1 MIRVAI
7 DGPAGVG
14 KSSTSKALAR
24 YFGFAYLDTG
34 AMYRA
39 CAWWCMRQ
47 GIDLD
52 AERIDEQLVTETVG
66 EFFTEGHFDISVDPA
81 DPKVLADGEDIS
93 DAIRASEVSSHVSKV
108 SNIIPV
114 RHVLIAA
121 QRAYIARE
129 AAEDSFSGGA
139 GVVAEGRDIT
149 TVVAP
154 DAEVRVLLTAREEVR
169 QARRTGQAS
178 KGVGGEDVAARDRA
192 DSKVTSFLEAA
203 DGVMTVD
210 NSDMDFD
217 ETMAVLVRM
226 VEDAIEEQEY
236 ERYAANLTGYEL
248 DEGDEALIDGSAF
261 DDRSDTYTPKA
272 VGVLAIV
279 GRPNVGKST
288 LVNRVLGRRA
298 AVVEDTPG
306 VTRDRVSYDA
316 EWAGTDFK
324 LVDTGGWEADVEGI
338 DSAIASQA
346 QIAVQLA
353 DAVVLVVDG
362 QVGMTATDERIVR
375 MLRASGKPVT
385 LAVNKV
391 DDRESEYMAAEF
403 WKLGLG
409 EPYPISAMHG
419 RGVGDLL
426 DAALDNL
433 RKAEKTSGF
442 LTPSHLRRV
451 ALVGRPNV
459 GKSSLVNCI
468 LGQQRVI
475 VSSEAGTT
483 RDAVDTPFENENGK
497 YIFID
502 TAGLRRRRSV
512 EEDIEKYSVIR
523 ANMAIERADVCLI
536 LIDGTEGVTEQD
548 TKVAGLAHESGKACV
563 IVVNKWDAVE
573 KDERTMDEMR
583 KDVARKFSFMSY
595 APIAFISAKTGQRVN
610 RLFELINYVHEQ
622 NCMRISTGRLNEV
635 LADALLKVQPPTDKG
650 KRLKILY
657 MTQVSVKPPTFVIF
671 CNRAEIFHFSYQR
684 YLENQIRS
692 VFGLEGTCIRF
703 IIREKGERN

>member
-39 CAWWCMRQ
+39 CAWWCMKQ

-52 AERIDEQLVTETVG
+52 AEQVDEQLVTETVG

-139 GVVAEGRDIT
+139 GIVAEGRDIT

-169 QARRTGQAS
+169 QARRTGQAV

-203 DGVMTVD
+203 DGVITVD

-217 ETMAVLVRM
+217 ETLAVLVRM

-261 DDRSDTYTPKA
+261 DDRSETYTPKA

-306 VTRDRVSYDA
+306 VR
-316 EWAGTDFK
+316 
-324 LVDTGGWEADVEGI
+324 
-338 DSAIASQA
+338 
-346 QIAVQLA
+346 
-353 DAVVLVVDG
+353 
-362 QVGMTATDERIVR
+362 RIR
-375 MLRASGKPVT
+375 RA
-385 LAVNKV
+385 
-391 DDRESEYMAAEF
+391 
-403 WKLGLG
+403 
-409 EPYPISAMHG
+409 
-419 RGVGDLL
+419 
-426 DAALDNL
+426 
-433 RKAEKTSGF
+433 
-442 LTPSHLRRV
+442 
-451 ALVGRPNV
+451 
-459 GKSSLVNCI
+459 
-468 LGQQRVI
+468 
-475 VSSEAGTT
+475 
-483 RDAVDTPFENENGK
+483 
-497 YIFID
+497 
-502 TAGLRRRRSV
+502 
-512 EEDIEKYSVIR
+512 
-523 ANMAIERADVCLI
+523 
-536 LIDGTEGVTEQD
+536 
-548 TKVAGLAHESGKACV
+548 
-563 IVVNKWDAVE
+563 
-573 KDERTMDEMR
+573 
-583 KDVARKFSFMSY
+583 
-595 APIAFISAKTGQRVN
+595 
-610 RLFELINYVHEQ
+610 
-622 NCMRISTGRLNEV
+622 
-635 LADALLKVQPPTDKG
+635 
-650 KRLKILY
+650 
-657 MTQVSVKPPTFVIF
+657 
-671 CNRAEIFHFSYQR
+671 
-684 YLENQIRS
+684 
-692 VFGLEGTCIRF
+692 
-703 IIREKGERN
+703 